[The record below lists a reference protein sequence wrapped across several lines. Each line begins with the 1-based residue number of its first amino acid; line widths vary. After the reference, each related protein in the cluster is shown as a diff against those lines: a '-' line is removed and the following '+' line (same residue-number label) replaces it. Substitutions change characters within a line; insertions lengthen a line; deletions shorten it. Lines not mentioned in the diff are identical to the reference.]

1 MLNKTR
7 LLTIA
12 FLFTSNGLYVF
23 AQPVNQSGQ
32 SVQRSKLINQQV
44 YEVLAHPDFYNSGGI
59 QAAIGQV
66 DARLTELE
74 LEIRANR
81 MFSDTV
87 TQKYH
92 ELKSEE
98 QQLNKKL
105 AAIGSTTDVAG
116 LLSSLSGQRMQLEIE
131 LAGLKSR
138 RGALLEQQDRIESEA
153 KELEKND
160 PILKQL
166 MEIWLHSE
174 KQLGQVTKLIEQN
187 YAPESE
193 LANVRAKLAES
204 KIRVEQ
210 RKEELRAKSSGNANG
225 KQQLMELGLNI
236 SEIEA
241 KLKVIND
248 KFHEFSLLV
257 DKQSQRDTLNDIVI
271 PAMRQQMLDA
281 ELTESR
287 LQNAMINIKSIQ
299 EKLKKHSESKG
310 DNK

>member
-7 LLTIA
+7 LFFVAI
-12 FLFTSNGLYVF
+12 LFASNGLNVL
-23 AQPVNQSGQ
+23 AQPANRTDQHS
-32 SVQRSKLINQQV
+32 QRAKLINQHV
-44 YEVLAHPDFYNSGGI
+44 YEVLAHPDLYNSSGI

-66 DARLTELE
+66 DARLTELD

-81 MFSDTV
+81 MFRDTM

-92 ELKSEE
+92 DLRNEE
-98 QQLNKKL
+98 QQLNKQL

-138 RGALLEQQDRIESEA
+138 RGALLVQQDKAESEA
-153 KELEKND
+153 KALEKND

-174 KQLGQVTKLIEQN
+174 KQLDHVTKLIEQS

-210 RKEELRAKSSGNANG
+210 RKEELRAKSSGNTNG
-225 KQQLMELGLNI
+225 KQQLMELGLSI

-241 KLKVIND
+241 KLKVINE

-257 DKQSQRDTLNDIVI
+257 DKQSQRDTLHDVLI
-271 PAMRQQMLDA
+271 PAMHQQMLDA